1 MTIKITNQKPAE
13 IYAPHNILPKINIS
27 LSEDEYIEKQKDY
40 IKTKIVEPLFV
51 PLNAQT
57 DVKMEDVS
65 DPANPI
71 PFDQDAIVEGI
82 WHLWTDDSIDPDLDA
97 QLTDIFYQSL
107 RYSQTN
113 NWRIEEQQ
121 ALENLSKLKF
131 PLPSTGQNG
140 RIVKYTPKI
149 DIIPTAKSLLADT
162 SNSDTVSE
170 WFGVLSGY
178 LRDKMTNITLLTVQS
193 SYVWDQVKTNIDQ
206 IRQTLNQQ
214 NTISSDTNN
223 LLSDFD
229 KISLDGEL
237 STGIFLPAKGAEQS
251 HSFTRIVMNLLS
263 VYEENHPDELLV
275 QPLNTMEYM
284 IPRNIVVLN
293 LEEYAHATDK
303 EIIKDWADLENAFKI
318 KSKLNMVSHKKLM
331 TAQRINSSM
340 SPSTQYTRNTSHPV
354 VRRAQQPFSQKPIT
368 SKQSML
374 LMSKVIKAAKTN
386 KQTENM
392 YKTPTR
398 SFMRANRRDPN
409 NINLSG
415 KVTTTSYRPDI
426 HIYLDTSGSISE
438 SQYRDAVGS
447 LIMLT
452 KKINANLYITSFSHV
467 ISQTTLLQTKD
478 KSISDIY
485 KSFLSTPKVSGGTE
499 FENVWNKIDQLDV
512 LNQKHGK
519 SYQVNFII
527 TDFGY
532 GLRRDRSFHKDQP
545 SHKYTYYVPISSDP
559 YMWKHITRMAK
570 EFSKQMASAGASGV
584 RKHMLM

>member
-13 IYAPHNILPKINIS
+13 IYEPHNILPKINIA

-40 IKTKIVEPLFV
+40 IKKKIVEPLFV

-57 DVKMEDVS
+57 DVKMEDVT

-71 PFDQDAIVEGI
+71 PFDQDAIVDGI

-121 ALENLSKLKF
+121 TLENLSKLKF

-162 SNSDTVSE
+162 TNSDTVAE
-170 WFGVLSGY
+170 WFGVLSGF
-178 LRDKMTNITLLTVQS
+178 LKEKMTNITLITVQS
-193 SYVWDQVKTNIDQ
+193 SYAWDQIKSNIDQ

-214 NTISSDTNN
+214 NVISSDTNN

-237 STGIFLPAKGAEQS
+237 STGIFLPATASTQP

-263 VYEENHPDELLV
+263 VYEANHQDELFV
-275 QPLNTMEYM
+275 QPLNTMEYL
-284 IPRNIVVLN
+284 IPRNLVVLN

-303 EIIKDWADLENAFKI
+303 EVMKDWNDLQNAFKI

-331 TAQRINSSM
+331 TAQRIQSSM
-340 SPSTQYTRNTSHPV
+340 TPTSGYTRDKTQPV
-354 VRRAQQPFSQKPIT
+354 VRRTQQPFSKKPIT
-368 SKQSML
+368 SKHTMM
-374 LMSKVIKAAKTN
+374 LMSKIIKTAKTN

-398 SFMRANRRDPN
+398 SFMRSNRRDPN

-452 KKINANLYITSFSHV
+452 KKINANLYVTSFSHV
-467 ISQTTLLQTKD
+467 ISQTTLVQTKD
-478 KSISDIY
+478 KSIKEIY
-485 KSFLSTPKVSGGTE
+485 KSFLGIPKVTGGTE
-499 FENVWNKIDQLDV
+499 FENVWNKIDQLDT

-519 SYQVNFII
+519 SYQLNFII

-532 GLRRDRSFHKDQP
+532 SLRRDRSFHKDQP

-559 YMWKHITRMAK
+559 QMWSHITRMAK
-570 EFSKQMASAGASGV
+570 DFSKQMASSGASGV

>member
-1 MTIKITNQKPAE
+1 MTIKITNQLPAE
-13 IYAPHNILPKINIS
+13 IYEPHDILPKINIG
-27 LSEDEYIEKQKDY
+27 LSEVEYIEKQKEY
-40 IKTKIVEPLFV
+40 IKSKLVDPLFI
-51 PLNAQT
+51 PLNAQN

-65 DPANPI
+65 DPNNPI
-71 PFDQDAIVEGI
+71 EFDADAITEGI
-82 WHLWTDDSIDPDLDA
+82 WHLWTDDSVDPDLDA

-113 NWRIEEQQ
+113 DWRIEEQQ

-131 PLPSTGQNG
+131 PLPSSGQNG

-149 DIIPTAKSLLADT
+149 DLIPTAKSLLADT
-162 SNSDTVSE
+162 TDSDTVAE
-170 WFGVLSGY
+170 WFGVLSGF
-178 LRDKMTNITLLTVQS
+178 LRDRITNITLLTVQS
-193 SYVWDQVKTNIDQ
+193 SYVWDQIKNNVDQ
-206 IRQTLNQQ
+206 IRQALNQQ
-214 NTISSDTNN
+214 GVISTDTNT

-237 STGIFLPAKGAEQS
+237 STGILLPQANASEP
-251 HSFTRIVMNLLS
+251 HSFTRIMMNLLS
-263 VYEENHPDELLV
+263 VYEENHPDELFV
-275 QPLNTMEYM
+275 QPLNSMEYVL
-284 IPRNIVVLN
+284 PRNVVILN

-303 EIIKDWADLENAFKI
+303 EIMNDWNDLEKAFTI
-318 KSKLNMVSHKKLM
+318 QNKLNMVSHKKLM
-331 TAQRINSSM
+331 TAKTINSAM
-340 SPSTQYTRNTSHPV
+340 SPSKNYTRDRSQPV
-354 VRRAQQPFSQKPIT
+354 VRRTQQPFSQKPIT
-368 SKQSML
+368 SKQTMS
-374 LMSKVIKAAKTN
+374 LMAKIIKTATTN

-392 YKTPTR
+392 YKSPR
-398 SFMRANRRDPN
+398 QSYMRANRRDPN
-409 NINLSG
+409 NMNLPG
-415 KVTTTSYRPDI
+415 KVTATKYRPDI

-478 KSISDIY
+478 KSVKEIY
-485 KSFLSTPKVSGGTE
+485 KAFLSIPKVAGGTE
-499 FENVWNKIDQLDV
+499 FENVWNKIDQLDS

-519 SYQVNFII
+519 SYQLNFVI

-532 GLRRDRSFHKDQP
+532 SLRRDRSFHRDQP

-559 YMWKHITRMAK
+559 QMWRSITHMAK
-570 EFSKQMASAGASGV
+570 GFSAQMASAGAKGV